1 MNRIITR
8 TRERSCSNLA
18 ETSWRIHHP
27 VRGERER
34 ERDSSRVLRF
44 YSKRRMRFHG
54 ESGIQE
60 SPRFPP
66 IQRVLLIVGAAVD
79 KTRAE
84 PTTTSVG
91 KSRFAVRKSA
101 LLSFF
106 LSLLNRR
113 VDSSM
118 KVGRLEESDRAGNG
132 LVRQPCRFLIWDGK
146 TGEKETGRKM

>member
-1 MNRIITR
+1 
-8 TRERSCSNLA
+8 
-18 ETSWRIHHP
+18 
-27 VRGERER
+27 
-34 ERDSSRVLRF
+34 
-44 YSKRRMRFHG
+44 MRFHG

-84 PTTTSVG
+84 PTTTSEG

-118 KVGRLEESDRAGNG
+118 KVGRLEESDRAGNR